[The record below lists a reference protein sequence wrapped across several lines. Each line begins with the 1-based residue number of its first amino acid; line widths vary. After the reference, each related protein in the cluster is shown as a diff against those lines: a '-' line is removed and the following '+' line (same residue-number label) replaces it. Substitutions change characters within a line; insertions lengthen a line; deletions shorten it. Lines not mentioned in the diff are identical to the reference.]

1 MASIFKHGGPA
12 ITKSKEN
19 YSSGTFCTVYTRNTN
34 GNLRAAFKGKN
45 PVTAV
50 TVRARVD
57 WAAFKS
63 LSGDYLVSSFGQ
75 SAVAIEITGISLYK
89 DTCDNLSS
97 SSIPHFYGKNNVG
110 TRPNARVIVQITG
123 SGSTMS
129 YKCVLVECTL
139 QAQNGDTG
147 AAAYNLSLVGVPI

>member
-1 MASIFKHGGPA
+1 MTSIFKHGSPA
-12 ITKSKEN
+12 IVKTKES
-19 YSSGTFCTVYTRNTN
+19 YSSNAFCTVYTRNTN
-34 GNLRAAFKGKN
+34 GSLRAAFKGKC

-75 SAVAIEITGISLYK
+75 SAVQIEITGISLYK
-89 DTCDNLSS
+89 DNCGNLSS
-97 SSIPHFYGKNNVG
+97 SSITRFYGKNNVG
-110 TRPNARVIVQITG
+110 TRPNARVIVQITS

-139 QAQNGDTG
+139 QAQHGDTG
-147 AAAYNLSLVGVPI
+147 TAGYNLSLVGVPI